1 MGTYVNPG
9 NENLR
14 IDLNSEIFVDKS
26 LFIKKIS
33 EFINTDSRFIC
44 VSRPR
49 RFGKTRIGSLLKAYF
64 SKGCDSKEIFENLKI
79 ANPPEE
85 KKKKG
90 SQKPEKKFDFKENL
104 NKFNVLHI
112 DLGGFFSSSENKNE
126 ILLNLKSKL
135 FKDFREE
142 FPDIEFSEK
151 DSVSDLI
158 MTVYKRTNIQFV
170 IIIDEYDVLVRE
182 RISEEIFKSY
192 LDLLNSLFK
201 NEALNPAIAL
211 AYLTGILPIVR
222 DKVQSKLNVFKESTM
237 LEPFGMEEFFGFT
250 KAEVKALCREYKMK
264 FKECE
269 EWYDGYKI
277 GKISVYNPNSL
288 VEAMMRRECANYWQA
303 TGSYEVVSDY
313 IKLDYDGTKSA
324 VIEMLSDR
332 EVPVTVVDFKNKL
345 DEIKT
350 KDNVLTY
357 LIHLGYLNY
366 DKKTKL
372 CRIPNKEIKQ
382 EWESAV
388 RDSAN
393 FSKISEMIAESDRL
407 LYYTQ
412 RCDAGK
418 VAVALNE
425 AHLAISNPKNYNN
438 EASLQ
443 AAIRLA
449 YFTASSKY
457 TIIQELTTGYGF
469 ADMGFIPLDKKDP
482 AMIIELKYDKDAET
496 AITQIKNKNYPKVF
510 ENYLD
515 NLLLVG
521 VNYDKTT
528 KVHECVIEKYQKLD
542 MKEIQC

>member
-1 MGTYVNPG
+1 MGIYVNPG
-9 NENLR
+9 NENLKR
-14 IDLNSEIFVDKS
+14 DLNSEIFVDKS
-26 LFIKKIS
+26 LVLQKFCR
-33 EFINTDSRFIC
+33 FLNTDQNFIC

-49 RFGKTRIGSLLKAYF
+49 RFGKTRVGSLMKAYF
-64 SKGCDSKEIFENLKI
+64 SKGCDSLSLFENLKI
-79 ANPPEE
+79 ANPP
-85 KKKKG
+85 KKDNE
-90 SQKPEKKFDFKENL
+90 PVFDFKENL
-104 NKFNVLHI
+104 NKFNVLSI
-112 DLGGFFSSSENKNE
+112 DLGAMFSSSKNKDEVLANLYDK
-126 ILLNLKSKL
+126 LLE
-135 FKDFREE
+135 DFREE
-142 FPDIEFSEK
+142 FPEVEFSEK
-151 DSVSDLI
+151 NSVADLI
-158 MTVYKRTNIQFV
+158 MKAYKKTGTQFI

-182 RISEEIFKSY
+182 RIPEDIFKSY

-201 NEALNPAIAL
+201 NNELSPAIAL

-324 VIEMLSDR
+324 VLEMLSGR

-382 EWESAV
+382 EWESAIK
-388 RDSAN
+388 DSSN
-393 FSKISEMIAESDRL
+393 FAKIAEMIKDSDNL
-407 LYYTQ
+407 LYLVQ
-412 RCDAGK
+412 NGESK
-418 VAVALNE
+418 EVAAALDKAHTEVASALN
-425 AHLAISNPKNYNN
+425 YNF
-438 EASLQ
+438 ESSLQ
-443 AAIRLA
+443 AAIMLA
-449 YFTASSKY
+449 FYTARTKY
-457 TIIQELTTGYGF
+457 TIVQELPAGYGF
-469 ADMGFIPLDKKDP
+469 ADIGFIPKNPADP
-482 AMIIELKYDKDAET
+482 AILIELKCNQDADT
-496 AITQIKNKNYPKVF
+496 AIKQIKNKNYPKVF

-521 VNYDKTT
+521 VNYDKNT
-528 KVHECVIEKYQKLD
+528 KIHECVIEKYQR
-542 MKEIQC
+542 

>member
-1 MGTYVNPG
+1 MGIYVNPG
-9 NENLR
+9 NENLK
-14 IDLNSEIFVDKS
+14 IDLNSKIFVDKS

-49 RFGKTRIGSLLKAYF
+49 RFGKTRVGSLMKAYF
-64 SKGCDSKEIFENLKI
+64 SKGCDSREIFSNLKI
-79 ANPPEE
+79 ANDPC
-85 KKKKG
+85 
-90 SQKPEKKFDFKENL
+90 FDENL
-104 NKFNVLHI
+104 NKFNVLSV
-112 DLGGFFSSSENKNE
+112 DLGAMFSSSQDKKD
-126 ILLNLKSKL
+126 ILTNLQNWL
-135 FKDFREE
+135 LEDFRKE
-142 FPDIEFSEK
+142 FSKIEFSEK
-151 DSVSDLI
+151 DSLAKMI
-158 MTVYKRTNIQFV
+158 QRVYTETNTQFV

-182 RISEEIFKSY
+182 RIPEDIFKSY
-192 LDLLNSLFK
+192 LELLNSLFK
-201 NEALNPAIAL
+201 NNELSPAIAL

-222 DKVQSKLNVFKESTM
+222 DKVQSKLNVFEESTM
-237 LEPFGMEEFFGFT
+237 LSPFGLEEFFGFT
-250 KAEVKALCREYKMK
+250 KEETEALCNEYGMS
-264 FKECE
+264 FAECE
-269 EWYDGYKI
+269 EWYDGYRI
-277 GKISVYNPNSL
+277 GELDIYNPNS
-288 VEAMMRRECANYWQA
+288 VVKAMMRRECTNYWHS

-313 IKLDYDGTKSA
+313 IKLDYDGVKTA
-324 VIEMLSDR
+324 VVEMLSGR
-332 EVPVTVVDFKNKL
+332 EVPVTVVDFKNRL

-372 CRIPNKEIKQ
+372 CRIPNKEIRQ

-388 RDSAN
+388 RDSDN
-393 FSKISEMIAESDRL
+393 FAKIAEMIADSDRL

-412 RCDAGK
+412 KCDAEK
-418 VAVALNE
+418 VAAALDE

-443 AAIRLA
+443 AAICLA

-528 KVHECVIEKYQKLD
+528 KVHECVIDKYQK
-542 MKEIQC
+542 

>member
-1 MGTYVNPG
+1 MGIYINPG
-9 NENLR
+9 NENLK
-14 IDLNSEIFVDKS
+14 IDLNSKIFVDKS

-33 EFINTDSRFIC
+33 DFINTDCRFIC

-49 RFGKTRIGSLLKAYF
+49 RFGKTMIGNLMKAYF

-79 ANPPEE
+79 ANDPCFE
-85 KKKKG
+85 
-90 SQKPEKKFDFKENL
+90 ENL
-104 NKFNVLHI
+104 NKFNVLSI
-112 DLGGFFSSSENKNE
+112 DFGGFFSSSKNKNE
-126 ILLNLKSKL
+126 VLLNLYNEL
-135 FKDFREE
+135 LEDFRKE
-142 FPDIEFSEK
+142 FPSIKFSEK
-151 DSVSDLI
+151 DSVAKMI
-158 MTVYKRTNIQFV
+158 QRVYTETNTQFI

-182 RISEEIFKSY
+182 QIPEDIFKSY
-192 LDLLNSLFK
+192 LELLNSLFK
-201 NEALNPAIAL
+201 NNELSPAIAL

-237 LEPFGMEEFFGFT
+237 LEPFGLEEFFGFT

-288 VEAMMRRECANYWQA
+288 VEAMMRRKFKNYWHS

-313 IKLDYDGTKSA
+313 IKLDYDGVKTA
-324 VIEMLSDR
+324 VLDMISGR
-332 EVPVTVVDFKNKL
+332 EVPVNAVDFKNRL

-366 DKKTKL
+366 DEDTGL
-372 CRIPNKEIKQ
+372 CRIPNREIKE
-382 EWESAV
+382 EWMSALQ
-388 RDSAN
+388 DADN
-393 FSKISEMIAESDRL
+393 FSKIAEMIADSDRL

-412 RCDAGK
+412 KCDAEK
-418 VAVALNE
+418 VAEALDE
-425 AHLAISNPKNYNN
+425 AHLAVSNPKNYNN

-457 TIIQELTTGYGF
+457 TVIQELTTGYGF

-521 VNYDKTT
+521 VNYDKET
-528 KVHECVIEKYQKLD
+528 KVHECVIEKYLK
-542 MKEIQC
+542 

>member
-1 MGTYVNPG
+1 MGIYINPG
-9 NENLR
+9 NENLKKA
-14 IDLNSEIFVDKS
+14 LNSEIFVDKS
-26 LFIKKIS
+26 LFIGKIS
-33 EFINTDSRFIC
+33 KLLNTEQRFIC

-49 RFGKTRIGSLLKAYF
+49 RFGKTMIGNLMKAYF
-64 SKGCDSKEIFENLKI
+64 SKGCDSREIFENLKI
-79 ANPPEE
+79 AEE
-85 KKKKG
+85 
-90 SQKPEKKFDFKENL
+90 PCFEENL
-104 NKFNVLHI
+104 NKFNVLSI
-112 DLGGFFSSSENKNE
+112 DLGGFFSSSKNKNE
-126 ILLNLKSKL
+126 ILLNLYSEL
-135 FKDFREE
+135 LEDFRKE
-142 FPDIEFSEK
+142 FPSIEFSEK
-151 DSVSDLI
+151 DSVAKMI
-158 MTVYKRTNIQFV
+158 QRTYTETSTQFI

-182 RISEEIFKSY
+182 HIPEDIFKGY
-192 LDLLNSLFK
+192 LELLNSLFK
-201 NEALNPAIAL
+201 NDALNPAIAF

-250 KAEVKALCREYKMK
+250 KTEVKALCKQYKMK

-313 IKLDYDGTKSA
+313 IKLDYDGVKTA
-324 VIEMLSDR
+324 VLDMLTGR
-332 EVPVTVVDFKNKL
+332 EVPVNVVDFKNRL

-388 RDSAN
+388 RDSDN
-393 FSKISEMIAESDRL
+393 FSKIAEMIADSDRL

-412 RCDAGK
+412 RGDAEK
-418 VAVALNE
+418 VALALDE
-425 AHLAISNPKNYNN
+425 AHLAVSNPKNYNN

-515 NLLLVG
+515 NLLLIG
-521 VNYDKTT
+521 VNYDTKT
-528 KVHECVIEKYQKLD
+528 KIHECVIEKYQVR
-542 MKEIQC
+542 